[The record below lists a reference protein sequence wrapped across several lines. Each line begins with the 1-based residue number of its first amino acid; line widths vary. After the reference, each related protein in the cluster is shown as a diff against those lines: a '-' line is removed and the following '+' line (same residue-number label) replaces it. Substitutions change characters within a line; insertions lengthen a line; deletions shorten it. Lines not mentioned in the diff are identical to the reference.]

1 MNSKT
6 VREDRSCDDIAF
18 LYEII
23 ADFRFWQVSIICTLL
38 QIRVKYLI
46 LQFQTLILWMEFFP
60 YLTNPRELT
69 LLTH

>member
-6 VREDRSCDDIAF
+6 DREDRGCDDIA
-18 LYEII
+18 LLSEII

-60 YLTNPRELT
+60 YLTNTRELT